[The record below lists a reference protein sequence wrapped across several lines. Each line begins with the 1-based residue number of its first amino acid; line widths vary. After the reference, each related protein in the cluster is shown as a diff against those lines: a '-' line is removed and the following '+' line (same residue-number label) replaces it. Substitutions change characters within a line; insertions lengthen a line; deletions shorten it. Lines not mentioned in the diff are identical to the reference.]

1 MDNVIEKLIAL
12 SDIDAML
19 KDAESDEYKKLGF
32 ETKEDSLAK
41 LKKMRD
47 EIASS
52 IPRQVLK
59 RYEKLKK
66 KYGRGIA
73 PIVNNVCTNCFMQ
86 LPTENDSRTDKN
98 EKVEFCPNCGI
109 IIYWT

>member
-1 MDNVIEKLIAL
+1 MNKVIEKLIAL
-12 SDIDAML
+12 NDIDAML
-19 KDAESDEYKKLGF
+19 KDAESEEYKRLGF
-32 ETKEDSLAK
+32 QTKEQCIEN

-47 EIASS
+47 EIAAS
-52 IPRQVLK
+52 IPKSILR

-73 PIVNNVCTNCFMQ
+73 PVVNNICTNCFMQ
-86 LPTENDSRTDKN
+86 MPTEVASKTDKN
-98 EKVEFCPNCGI
+98 EKVETCENCGI

>member
-1 MDNVIEKLIAL
+1 MDEVIEKLIAL

-19 KDAESDEYKKLGF
+19 KDAESDEYKSLGF
-32 ETKEDSLAK
+32 QTNKECIEK
-41 LKKMRD
+41 LKKMRE

-52 IPRQVLK
+52 IPRQILK

-73 PIVNNVCTNCFMQ
+73 PVVNSVCTNCFIQ
-86 LPTENDSRTDKN
+86 FPTEVASKTDKN
-98 EKVEFCPNCGI
+98 KKIEYCPNCGI